1 MTLIRF
7 DQVSLDFGDQAI
19 LQQADFAIDTG
30 ERICLIGRNGEGKTT
45 TLKLITGEVQPEH
58 GEIVRKNGLVVSQ
71 LAQSLPPGVDASVRE
86 VVASG
91 LSEVQ
96 ALLDE
101 YQERS
106 QQAMN
111 DEAMHDLE
119 DLHQLI
125 DIHGG
130 WSIDQRIDS
139 MLTELDLPGERRM
152 SELSGGWRRRVA
164 LATALVQK
172 PDLLLLD
179 EPTNHLDIVTIKW
192 LESV

>member
-7 DQVSLDFGDQAI
+7 DQVSRDVGHRAM

-30 ERICLIGRNGEGKTT
+30 ERVCLIGRSGAGKTT
-45 TLKLITGEVQPEH
+45 TLRLIAGEVQPEH

-71 LAQSLPPGVDASVRE
+71 LAQSLPPGGDASVRE

-106 QQAMN
+106 QHATH
-111 DEAMHDLE
+111 DEAMHDAE
-119 DLHQLI
+119 EP
-125 DIHGG
+125 
-130 WSIDQRIDS
+130 R
-139 MLTELDLPGERRM
+139 EL
-152 SELSGGWRRRVA
+152 
-164 LATALVQK
+164 
-172 PDLLLLD
+172 
-179 EPTNHLDIVTIKW
+179 
-192 LESV
+192 